1 MGTTTTATMPTFDDK
16 DTEVPV
22 TILAKPSD
30 HIEAYFENTEG
41 LIDGIDTA
49 FYSGKIS
56 VREVQ
61 SSAKR
66 EHADNT
72 TAYNTGSLALAWGTT
87 LKHRELLSQL

>member
-1 MGTTTTATMPTFDDK
+1 M
-16 DTEVPV
+16 PV

-41 LIDGIDTA
+41 LVEGVDKA
-49 FYSGKIS
+49 FYSGKIA

-66 EHADNT
+66 AHTEDT
-72 TAYNTGSLALAWGTT
+72 TAYTVGKRRSRLVEMAQYGNNSIGSCM
-87 LKHRELLSQL
+87 SQL

>member
-1 MGTTTTATMPTFDDK
+1 MGTTTTATFPVLMMQPMRCA
-16 DTEVPV
+16 V

-41 LIDGIDTA
+41 LVEGVDKA
-49 FYSGKIS
+49 FYSGKIA

-66 EHADNT
+66 A
-72 TAYNTGSLALAWGTT
+72 
-87 LKHRELLSQL
+87 QLTIQQL